1 MNSVLKKL
9 KRKDTRD
16 SAATG
21 NFAHPTDSQF
31 IQGRDEENSIS
42 DLANGLQGPVGVQES
57 RAIAHNIDVLLR
69 DPSGLAFFIH
79 YLESCEQ
86 LNLIKFWIH
95 VESYKAS
102 FGGDQRTVLSQKA
115 EESLALLDARNIYN
129 QYIDIESV
137 NSISFPRKI
146 SAKVFDKLSEQQIS
160 SDIFDEAKDYV
171 HDLFDS
177 RYFKQFEESF
187 FYKKYQLQ
195 VLSRHCGMDDILHV
209 PSLLNVFLEF
219 IDNRCD
225 HNCLQFLIACHTFE
239 TNYRFLSDKEALDDA
254 MSIYEKYISMQAIS
268 PLEICDEVRRTMESE
283 ICSASGR
290 PSQMSFYLAKQ
301 VCALKIHEKY
311 LRRFVR
317 SPGYHNYL
325 IELEADVH
333 NTIELPRHNR
343 ERLAGS
349 SSSDSTPAVFE
360 QHFTAPEF
368 ERITFRS
375 HQHVSL
381 LKKPNR
387 SLNLAEVDCMG
398 RYHVLYDDSLAVD
411 KDRTPSRIR
420 QKLRKYLDKAT
431 FEEEEVAL
439 EVARTI
445 IADVQNMVEAGRK

>member
-1 MNSVLKKL
+1 LTSIICVLNQKL
-9 KRKDTRD
+9 GPKYYERSSFGSDTGYCYADNQSRILLV
-16 SAATG
+16 
-21 NFAHPTDSQF
+21 FV
-31 IQGRDEENSIS
+31 
-42 DLANGLQGPVGVQES
+42 LANGVQEPIGIQES
-57 RAIAHNIDVLLR
+57 RAIAHNVDLLLG

-95 VESYKAS
+95 VEGYKAS
-102 FGGDQRTVLSQKA
+102 FGEKRTVSSQKA

-129 QYIDIESV
+129 KYIDEESV
-137 NSISFPRKI
+137 SSISFPRKI
-146 SAKVFDKLSEQQIS
+146 LKKVFDKLSEQQIS
-160 SDIFDEAKDYV
+160 SDIFDEARDYV

-177 RYFKQFEESF
+177 RYFKQFEESL

-195 VLSRHCGMDDILHV
+195 VLSRHCGLDDVLHV
-209 PSLLNVFLEF
+209 PSLLNAFLEF
-219 IDNRCD
+219 VDNRGD

-254 MSIYEKYISMQAIS
+254 MSIYDKYISMQAIS
-268 PLEICDEVRRTMESE
+268 PLKIDDMVRRTMESE
-283 ICSASGR
+283 ICTVSGR
-290 PSQMSFYLAKQ
+290 PSQMSFYSAKR
-301 VCALKIHEKY
+301 VCALRIRERY

-333 NTIELPRHNR
+333 NTVSGIYFQCRYSATNDEQSGYYPNDA
-343 ERLAGS
+343 ERFNY
-349 SSSDSTPAVFE
+349 DFC
-360 QHFTAPEF
+360 
-368 ERITFRS
+368 R
-375 HQHVSL
+375 
-381 LKKPNR
+381 
-387 SLNLAEVDCMG
+387 NLAEVDCMG

-411 KDRTPSRIR
+411 KDRGPSRIR

-431 FEEEEVAL
+431 LKEEEVAL